1 MEFQSPSWDNS
12 SKILKPLQQVPSAY
26 IYLKPKATMSYQMSL
41 QETLLRKNSWDW
53 SINTGQT
60 CWFNNKLKDKI
71 KEVSNV
77 CTTSSHWVTNGEKIS
92 EDSSHG
98 LVVIQGTRLSAPSLI
113 SNKKPET
120 YSRFRYLHLDL
131 RTNFCQ
137 TSVVDLTTRTSWICV
152 KP

>member
-12 SKILKPLQQVPSAY
+12 SKIGKPLQQVPSGY
-26 IYLKPKATMSYQMSL
+26 IYLKPEATMSYYNDSL

-98 LVVIQGTRLSAPSLI
+98 LVVIQGTHVSQHHHS
-113 SNKKPET
+113 
-120 YSRFRYLHLDL
+120 F
-131 RTNFCQ
+131 
-137 TSVVDLTTRTSWICV
+137 LTKNQKHIQDSDICIWICGQTFV
-152 KP
+152 RLQWWI

>member
-12 SKILKPLQQVPSAY
+12 SKIGKPLQQVPSGY
-26 IYLKPKATMSYQMSL
+26 IYLKPKATMSYYNDSL

-77 CTTSSHWVTNGEKIS
+77 CTTSSHWVTNGEKMS

-98 LVVIQGTRLSAPSLI
+98 LVVIQGTHVSQHHHS
-113 SNKKPET
+113 
-120 YSRFRYLHLDL
+120 F
-131 RTNFCQ
+131 
-137 TSVVDLTTRTSWICV
+137 LTKNQKHIQDSDICIWICGQTFV
-152 KP
+152 RLQWWI